1 MDSRRV
7 EIDILKIVAMIL
19 ILLGHFPGY
28 FNLPILREI
37 ETYLVTLGL
46 SIFVFVSGFSL
57 SLNYKQIEKNVEV
70 WPFFKKRL
78 LRIYPL
84 YLTALGTFILIF
96 YVLHIYHNPKSESLI
111 LMATIHFFGLQVF
124 FEPLIPSMFTLWY
137 IGLIILYYT
146 VFIVISITG
155 GDCRRTFLIA
165 LGLFAFFFCL
175 RIFLN
180 LIGDRFFMYYPLFV
194 LGIIVNKSLIL
205 KSKTMQ
211 TWFVGL
217 TLGASAIMSIFFLW
231 IPRHVVSS
239 RVGLP
244 NNWTFEGL
252 IILIAFML
260 TNTFFLVWA
269 AKVIANSP
277 FIKGHILT
285 RKKILKIISF
295 MSIGSYGVYLFHRP
309 ILVFLRW
316 GVVKFVPESL
326 HFCISFFVII
336 PMLFV
341 VGFFIQTLEQKI
353 LKSFN

>member
-7 EIDILKIVAMIL
+7 GIDILKIVGMIL

-57 SLNYKQIEKNVEV
+57 SLNYNHIEKVVEV
-70 WPFFKKRL
+70 WMFCKKRL

-84 YLTALGTFILIF
+84 YLTALGIFILMF
-96 YVLHIYHNPKSESLI
+96 YVLHIYHNPKSDSI
-111 LMATIHFFGLQVF
+111 FLMTTVHFFGLQVF

-137 IGLIILYYT
+137 IGLIILYYI
-146 VFIVISITG
+146 VFIVIAITG

-217 TLGASAIMSIFFLW
+217 ILGASAITSIFFLW
-231 IPRHVVSS
+231 IPRHVVYS

-244 NNWTFEGL
+244 SNWTFEGL

-260 TNTFFLVWA
+260 TNTVFFVWSA
-269 AKVIANSP
+269 MALADSP
-277 FIKGHILT
+277 FIIRQNFTIKL
-285 RKKILKIISF
+285 ISF
-295 MSIGSYGVYLFHRP
+295 MSIGSYSVYLFHRP
-309 ILVFLRW
+309 ILVFLRL
-316 GVVKFVPESL
+316 GVNKFISEIL
-326 HFCISFFVII
+326 HCYILIFVII
-336 PMLFV
+336 PFLFL
-341 VGFFIQTLEQKI
+341 VGYFIQQTEIKI
-353 LKSFN
+353 LKRIG